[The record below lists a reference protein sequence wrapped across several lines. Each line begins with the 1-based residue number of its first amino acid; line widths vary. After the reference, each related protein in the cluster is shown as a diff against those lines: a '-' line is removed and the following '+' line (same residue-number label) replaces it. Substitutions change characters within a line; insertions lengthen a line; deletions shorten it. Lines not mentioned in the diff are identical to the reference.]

1 MDSLKTKRI
10 FNYKTDESSN
20 RLVSDFVGNTPFIK
34 LSDKIYAKLE
44 SVNPGGSIKDRP
56 VKWIIDNAEKNNLL
70 QPQDTIIEATSGNTG
85 IALAMIG
92 AERGYNIKIVMP
104 CDMSEE
110 RKVLLKMFGAELIE
124 VNEGDFDEA
133 IKLKDEIAE
142 QKGYFSLNQ
151 FNNPLNIE
159 CHYKTTFKELLNH
172 SLTIGKYISAFI
184 SGTGTGGTIMGVQ
197 KGFSEFDT
205 RVKMIAV
212 EPAESPVMSGGEKG
226 LHGIQGIGD
235 GSKFL
240 VDLDKIDEVLTIST
254 EDAKSR
260 CKQLALDDG
269 LLVGISSGANILAA
283 ERWVEKNNPSGIVFT
298 ILCDRGER
306 YCSMLY

>member
-1 MDSLKTKRI
+1 METKRI
-10 FNYKTDESSN
+10 FNGKIDELQS
-20 RLVSDFVGNTPFIK
+20 RLVSDFIGNTPFIK
-34 LSDKIYAKLE
+34 LSNKVYAKLE

-56 VKWIIDNAEKNNLL
+56 VKWILDDAEENNFIK
-70 QPQDTIIEATSGNTG
+70 PGDTIIEATSGNTG
-85 IALAMIG
+85 IALAMIA
-92 AERGYNIKIVMP
+92 AERDYNVKIVMP

-110 RKVLLKMFGAELIE
+110 RKILLKMFGAELIE
-124 VNEGDFDEA
+124 VSEGDFDGA
-133 IKLKDEIAE
+133 ILLKDQIVEKE
-142 QKGYFSLNQ
+142 GYFTLNQ
-151 FNNPLNIE
+151 FTNPLNIE

-172 SLTIGKYISAFI
+172 SLMIGKYISAFI
-184 SGTGTGGTIMGVQ
+184 AGTGTGGTIMGVQ
-197 KGFSEFDT
+197 KGFEEFDS

-240 VDLDKIDEVLTIST
+240 VDLNKIDEIIPIST
-254 EDAKSR
+254 QDAKSR
-260 CKQLALDDG
+260 CKQLALNDG

-283 ERWVEKNNPSGIVFT
+283 ERWVEKNNPNGIVFT

-306 YCSMLY
+306 YTSILD